1 LDEGGGLSD
10 DLILPAA
17 QEGEVG
23 FVAEFLA
30 RRAGIGIDSAMD
42 ELLSG
47 DARRLMALLRV
58 AGASRQLGA
67 GLLAGVGDLLGIAEA
82 GSALGQ
88 PLALPQ
94 IAAVGELARKLRTPV
109 SRPALAA
116 STDHDIELWVTATPE
131 GDEIALTLEGW
142 TERAPA
148 GPRLAAILGGGAET
162 E

>member
-1 LDEGGGLSD
+1 MKSAPLAAGCLRRRRIAPPSNGWVSVVASAPSEPRPVFGRLDRSGRLVAAD
-10 DLILPAA
+10 PALESL
-17 QEGEVG
+17 Q
-23 FVAEFLA
+23 
-30 RRAGIGIDSAMD
+30 R
-42 ELLSG
+42 
-47 DARRLMALLRV
+47 
-58 AGASRQLGA
+58 
-67 GLLAGVGDLLGIAEA
+67 EA

-131 GDEIALTLEGW
+131 GDEIALSLEGW

-148 GPRLAAILGGGAET
+148 GPRLAAILGGGAEAAT
-162 E
+162 GRDRHEWDADEDLR